1 MTDSTTR
8 LTLLTPL
15 LGEAAFA
22 SQLDAACGAGDV
34 AAVIA
39 RFAQTDERSLVK
51 RIKALAPAAQN
62 HGAALLIS
70 APGEIDLAMV
80 AASGGADGVH
90 IEAEAGTD
98 AVADL
103 RERLKGERI
112 LGVGGVRSKHDA
124 MSIGETGADYL
135 LFGEPRTDGFVPPLD
150 AIIER
155 AAWWAEIF
163 EMPCIAY
170 APTLGDVPA
179 VAATG
184 AEFVALG
191 DAVWQHPQGPAE
203 AVRLALQAL
212 KTSSA
217 GR

>member
-15 LGEAAFA
+15 LGETAFV
-22 SQLDAACGAGDV
+22 SQLEAACGAGDV

-39 RFAQTDERSLVK
+39 RLEQADERSLIK
-51 RIKALAPAAQN
+51 RIKALAPAAQS
-62 HGAALLIS
+62 HGAALLVS

-80 AASGGADGVH
+80 AARGGADGVH
-90 IEAEAGTD
+90 IEVETD

-124 MSIGETGADYL
+124 MAIGEAGADYL
-135 LFGEPRTDGFVPPLD
+135 LLGEPRADGSIPPLD
-150 AIIER
+150 AVIER

-163 EMPCIAY
+163 ETPCIAY

>member
-1 MTDSTTR
+1 
-8 LTLLTPL
+8 
-15 LGEAAFA
+15 
-22 SQLDAACGAGDV
+22 
-34 AAVIA
+34 
-39 RFAQTDERSLVK
+39 
-51 RIKALAPAAQN
+51 
-62 HGAALLIS
+62 
-70 APGEIDLAMV
+70 MV
-80 AASGGADGVH
+80 AARGGADGVH
-90 IEAEAGTD
+90 IEAGTD

-124 MSIGETGADYL
+124 MSIGEAGADYL
-135 LFGEPRTDGFVPPLD
+135 LFGEPRNDGSVPPLD
-150 AIIER
+150 IIIER

-170 APTLGDVPA
+170 APALGDVPA

-203 AVRLALQAL
+203 TQSMLRDSTEGAANAVRAAARAGVPKVVL
-212 KTSSA
+212 TSSVA
-217 GR
+217 ALPRVGPADPHVTEDHWATDLGVPYFRAKTEGERAASRREVER

>member
-39 RFAQTDERSLVK
+39 RFAQADERSLVK
-51 RIKALAPAAQN
+51 RIKALAPVAQN
-62 HGAALLIS
+62 HGAALLVS
-70 APGEIDLAMV
+70 APGEIALAMV
-80 AASGGADGVH
+80 AARGGADGVH
-90 IEAEAGTD
+90 IEAGTD

-124 MSIGETGADYL
+124 MSIGEAGADYL
-135 LFGEPRTDGFVPPLD
+135 LFGEPRNDGSVPPLD
-150 AIIER
+150 IIIER

>member
-1 MTDSTTR
+1 MPAPDLVIYLQAPTDVLR
-8 LTLLTPL
+8 
-15 LGEAAFA
+15 
-22 SQLDAACGAGDV
+22 
-34 AAVIA
+34 
-39 RFAQTDERSLVK
+39 K
-51 RIKALAPAAQN
+51 
-62 HGAALLIS
+62 H
-70 APGEIDLAMV
+70 
-80 AASGGADGVH
+80 
-90 IEAEAGTD
+90 
-98 AVADL
+98 L

-124 MSIGETGADYL
+124 MSIGEAGADYL
-135 LFGEPRTDGFVPPLD
+135 LFGEPRNDGSVPPLD
-150 AIIER
+150 IIIER

-163 EMPCIAY
+163 EMPCITY